1 MAFPLPFP
9 LLFLMIITI
18 ILPFPSLVHSKLS
31 LGYYQKTCPDFE
43 KIVRE
48 TVTNKQITSPVT
60 AAGTLRLF
68 FHDCM
73 VDGCD
78 ASVLISS
85 NSFNQAEREAEINHS
100 LSGDAFDVVVHAKT
114 NLELACPGIV
124 SCSDILAQAT
134 RDLVVMVGGP
144 FYNVRLG
151 RKDGMIS
158 KAGNVEGNL
167 PRVNFTMDKLVDYF
181 TQRGFTV
188 QELVALSGG
197 HTIGFSHCKE
207 FTDRLFNYSATS
219 PTDPDI
225 YPKFAEKLK
234 AMCANFQK
242 DTAMSAFNDVIT
254 PGKFDNMFYQNLPRG
269 LGLLATDHAL
279 VKDPRTK
286 PFVDLYAVNQTAFF
300 NDFARAMEKLSVH
313 GVKTGRKGEVRRRC
327 DLFNSINS

>member
-1 MAFPLPFP
+1 
-9 LLFLMIITI
+9 
-18 ILPFPSLVHSKLS
+18 
-31 LGYYQKTCPDFE
+31 
-43 KIVRE
+43 
-48 TVTNKQITSPVT
+48 
-60 AAGTLRLF
+60 
-68 FHDCM
+68 
-73 VDGCD
+73 
-78 ASVLISS
+78 
-85 NSFNQAEREAEINHS
+85 
-100 LSGDAFDVVVHAKT
+100 
-114 NLELACPGIV
+114 
-124 SCSDILAQAT
+124 
-134 RDLVVMVGGP
+134 MVGGP

-167 PRVNFTMDKLVDYF
+167 PTVNFTMDKLIDYF
-181 TQRGFTV
+181 VERGFTV

-207 FTDRLFNYSATS
+207 FTDRLFHHSPTS

-234 AMCANFQK
+234 TMCANYEK

-269 LGLLATDHAL
+269 LGLLATDNAL
-279 VKDPRTK
+279 DKDPRTK

-300 NDFARAMEKLSVH
+300 HDFGRAMEKLSVH

-327 DLFNSINS
+327 DLFNSINT